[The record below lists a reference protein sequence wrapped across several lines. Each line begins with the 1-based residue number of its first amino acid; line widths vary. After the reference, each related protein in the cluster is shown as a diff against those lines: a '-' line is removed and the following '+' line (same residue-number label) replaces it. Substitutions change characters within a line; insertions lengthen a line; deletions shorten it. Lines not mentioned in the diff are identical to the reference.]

1 MNLRNE
7 RRGCDYLGEN
17 GAHVTSLWERGKLKK
32 EMQTICSSLVVLIF
46 SIPGRVEKIKD
57 NLKISGENKNIP
69 QQKIENKR

>member
-46 SIPGRVEKIKD
+46 SIPGRVKKIKD
-57 NLKISGENKNIP
+57 NLEISGGCENLS
-69 QQKIENKR
+69 QKKIKNKR